1 MSEDRAKPRKVVTGA
16 PWEEQFGY
24 SRAVELPNGTV
35 LVAGCTSVVDGAV
48 VEGGPYEQAVN
59 SFAVAFDALKQ
70 LDLGPEHVVR
80 TRMYVTHARDVDE
93 VGRAHKELFDA
104 IRPAAMMVIVSG
116 FVDPRLV
123 VEIEVEA
130 YRSEPAAAP
139 TVVSAAVPAD
149 EPAPVSAAE
158 TAEGG
163 AA

>member
-1 MSEDRAKPRKVVTGA
+1 MSDSVRRVVTGA

-35 LVAGCTSVVDGAV
+35 LVSGCTSVAGGAIAD
-48 VEGGPYEQAVN
+48 GGPYDQTVN
-59 SFAVAFDALKQ
+59 SFNVAFDALKQ
-70 LDLGPEHVVR
+70 LGLGAEHVVR
-80 TRMYVTHARDVDE
+80 TRMYLTHARDVEE

-104 IRPAAMMVIVSG
+104 IRPAASMIIVSG

-123 VEIEVEA
+123 VEVEVEA
-130 YRSEPAAAP
+130 YRP
-139 TVVSAAVPAD
+139 D
-149 EPAPVSAAE
+149 